1 MVCSPCF
8 IGIRIWLCSKRKE
21 ECHIRI
27 DLFFILS
34 VLLGQRQSIER
45 HLEGSIQ
52 IQTINLIETIANCQN
67 FKS

>member
-1 MVCSPCF
+1 MP
-8 IGIRIWLCSKRKE
+8 CSKRKE